1 MPQIHRIPISSL
13 VIPEERQRKEF
24 TPEAIIELGDSID
37 CYSLL
42 HPIIIRKDDKERNVL
57 VAGWRRLNA
66 IKYLW
71 ETGREVTCGQ
81 EKFPENQLPC
91 NYLGEIDP
99 IDAFA
104 IELEE
109 NIKREDLSWQD
120 RARALQRLEEV
131 RTAQAE
137 RRGEMPPTVSDLAE
151 EVRGDLSSKATAH
164 DMTRKELIVAKNLHI
179 PEVAKA
185 KNVAEAF
192 KVLKR
197 AETSQR
203 NAELAEKL
211 GTTFTSSSHTLL
223 RGDCIELM
231 EKMGKEQFDVILTD
245 PPYGIDAQDF
255 SDSGGKTPGGHF
267 YDDSYENWSKLM
279 RLFSS
284 QSYWLT
290 KPEAHLY
297 LFCDIDR
304 FVELK
309 ILFGLT
315 GWRVFRTP
323 LIWVNP
329 SGMRAPWPEHGPQRK
344 WQAILYAVKGDKQVT
359 KLYSDVL
366 VYPSEDNLGH
376 PAQKPVAL
384 YRDLLIRSIR
394 PGDSVLDPFCG
405 SGPIFPAAHELKVKA
420 TGIEQDAA
428 AAGIAAKRLE
438 GLK

>member
-1 MPQIHRIPISSL
+1 MSIIHRIPLPEL
-13 VIPEERQRKEF
+13 VIPEDRQRKQF
-24 TPEAIIELGDSID
+24 APEAIIELGDSID

-42 HPIIIRKDDKERNVL
+42 HPIVIRKDDKEKNVL

-71 ETGREVTCGQ
+71 ETGREVRCGT

-120 RARALQRLEEV
+120 RAKAAQRLQEV
-131 RTAQAE
+131 RAAQAE
-137 RRGEMPPTVSDLAE
+137 RKGEAPPTVKQLSE
-151 EVRGDLSSKATAH
+151 EVHGPSAGSHDL
-164 DMTRKELIVAKNLHI
+164 MRQELIVSKNLHI
-179 PEVAKA
+179 PEVAAA
-185 KNVAEAF
+185 KNVKEAF

-197 AETSQR
+197 TEEKQR

-211 GTTFTSSSHTLL
+211 GKTFSSADHKLW
-223 RGDCIELM
+223 RGDCLEILRGFED
-231 EKMGKEQFDVILTD
+231 GSFDVILTD

-255 SDSGGKTPGGHF
+255 NDSGGKTPGGHF
-267 YDDSYENWSKLM
+267 YDDSYDTWQKLM
-279 RLFSS
+279 NEFADLS
-284 QSYWLT
+284 WKKT
-290 KPEAHLY
+290 KEAAHLY
-297 LFCDIDR
+297 AFCDIQN
-304 FVELK
+304 FGELK
-309 ILFGLT
+309 IVLGMA
-315 GWRVFRTP
+315 GWEVFRTP

-344 WQAILYAVKGDKQVT
+344 WQAILYAIKGKRPVT
-359 KLYSDVL
+359 RLYSDVL
-366 VYPSEDNLGH
+366 TFSSEENLGH

-384 YRDLLIRSIR
+384 YKDLLNRSVR
-394 PGDSVLDPFCG
+394 PGDTVCDPFCG
-405 SGPIFPAAHELKVKA
+405 SGPIFPAAHELKVRA
-420 TGIEQDAA
+420 HGIEQDAS

-438 GLK
+438 ALK